1 MREQAMEIWIGR
13 DGERLGPYPE
23 ADVRQWL
30 REGKMTGADLAW
42 REGLADWQPLSV
54 LMPDAMPTPADATA
68 AAVPPPPPASTPA
81 PSYAGFWKR
90 VVAYLIDAIVLYI
103 PNVLIDRTLGG
114 VKAQAALEQT
124 LSSAVGDLPQMLAAY
139 QHYYTLMWPGMLIGA
154 LLTWLYFAIC
164 ESSPWQA
171 TLGKLALGI
180 HVTDLHGQR
189 ISFPR
194 AVGRYGAKIISFMIV
209 FIGVLM
215 VAWMP
220 RKQGL
225 HDLMAGTLVLNG
237 RAGGAHV
244 IPPPG
249 DPRDPPRGSLSA

>member
-1 MREQAMEIWIGR
+1 MEIWIGR
-13 DGERLGPYPE
+13 DGERHGPYPE
-23 ADVRQWL
+23 AEVRQWL
-30 REGKMTGADLAW
+30 REGKMSGADLGW

-54 LMPDAMPTPADATA
+54 LMPDAVPGDAPA
-68 AAVPPPPPASTPA
+68 AATPPPPPTIAQA

-90 VVAYLIDAIVLYI
+90 VLAYLIDAIVLYI
-103 PNVLIDRTLGG
+103 PNMLIDRALGG
-114 VKAQAALEQT
+114 ARAQAALEQT
-124 LSSAVGDLPQMLAAY
+124 LSNAVGDLPQMLAAY
-139 QHYYTLMWPGMLIGA
+139 QHYYTLMWPAMLLGA
-154 LLTWLYFAIC
+154 LLAWLYFAAC
-164 ESSPWQA
+164 ESSRWQA
-171 TLGKLALGI
+171 TLGKLALGV

-194 AVGRYGAKIISFMIV
+194 ALGRYGAKIISFMII

-237 RAGGAHV
+237 RAGGANA
-244 IPPPG
+244 IAPPAEPG
-249 DPRDPPRGSLSA
+249 DSPRGSLSA

>member
-1 MREQAMEIWIGR
+1 MEIWIGR

-30 REGKMTGADLAW
+30 REGKMSGADLGW

-54 LMPDAMPTPADATA
+54 LMPDAVPTDAGAAA
-68 AAVPPPPPASTPA
+68 AAVPPPPPITQA
-81 PSYAGFWKR
+81 PGYAGFWKR

-103 PNVLIDRTLGG
+103 PNVLIDRALGG
-114 VKAQAALEQT
+114 AKAQAALEQT
-124 LSSAVGDLPQMLAAY
+124 LSNTAGDLPQMLAAY
-139 QHYYTLMWPGMLIGA
+139 QHYYALMWPGMLLGA
-154 LLTWLYFAIC
+154 VLAWLYFAAC
-164 ESSPWQA
+164 ESSSWQA

-180 HVTDLHGQR
+180 HVTDLDGRR

-194 AVGRYGAKIISFMIV
+194 AVGRYGAKIISFMII
-209 FIGVLM
+209 FLGVLM

-225 HDLMAGTLVLNG
+225 HDLLAGTLVLNG
-237 RAGGAHV
+237 RAGGANAV
-244 IPPPG
+244 PPPA
-249 DPRDPPRGSLSA
+249 DPRDPPRGSLRA